1 MVRARAFIFGPLIV
15 LMSKLNLNHQ
25 PVQKTTTR
33 LRCGISLK
41 ILWRGIKG
49 LARRQGKIF
58 IKNEMTFYVQ
68 TTSCISAFLC
78 KLNLPPQK
86 AIFQNVTL
94 DTQLSFHLGPSHE
107 PIEENDGNKS

>member
-15 LMSKLNLNHQ
+15 LMSNFNLNHQ
-25 PVQKTTTR
+25 SVQKTTTR

-41 ILWRGIKG
+41 ITWRGIKG
-49 LARRQGKIF
+49 LARMQGKFF

-86 AIFQNVTL
+86 AIFRNFTL
-94 DTQLSFHLGPSHE
+94 DTHPSVPLGPSQE
-107 PIEENDGNKS
+107 PIDENDGNKS